1 MTDIQSHIARLLYT
15 HNYVVIPGF
24 GSFIGSG
31 VKAKV
36 STHQLIVSPPK
47 KQIVFNPELVQDD
60 GLLVKT
66 LAQSWGVDLN
76 NCRETLD
83 LKVSNWKKNLS
94 NGKEL
99 VFDEIGKIFLN
110 QQGKAI
116 FRQFYVSNFL
126 IPSYGLE
133 IARAQPLNYLGVGS
147 GYGLTS
153 NGPKTVVIQKLP
165 VSYKRFKAVSIGL
178 IVLLSVSAVYLSMLS
193 FNPTLVDKAGF
204 NFFDVPV
211 DSFEQFDVNSANE
224 QPLEEVYERLEELI
238 ALNEAQKEL
247 EASSNKEISTS
258 EEPEPKDES
267 DVDDANIETST
278 ETASE
283 PEVLTENVEETTTET
298 SQKSQYHV
306 IVSSLDKL
314 IKVNDAIKKYKVKGY
329 DPIIIPTP
337 KGGYRVSL
345 GGFGSRDSA
354 ETFQKNISNDN
365 NIDGWILKR

>member
-1 MTDIQSHIARLLYT
+1 MTNIQSHIARLLYT
-15 HNYVVIPGF
+15 HNYVVVPGL
-24 GSFIGSG
+24 GSFIGST
-31 VKAKV
+31 VKAKI
-36 STHQLIVSPPK
+36 SSHQLIISPPK

-60 GLLVKT
+60 GLLIQT
-66 LAQSWGVDLN
+66 LAESWGVDLN
-76 NCRETLD
+76 KARETLD
-83 LKVSNWKKNLS
+83 LKVSNWKEKLS

-110 QQGKAI
+110 QQGKAV
-116 FRQFYVSNFL
+116 FKQFYVSNFL

-133 IARAQPLNYLGVGS
+133 IARAQPLNYLKVGS
-147 GYGLTS
+147 GYGLES

-193 FNPTLVDKAGF
+193 FNPKLVDEAGF
-204 NFFDVPV
+204 NFFNVPV
-211 DSFEQFDVNSANE
+211 DSFEQYDPNSSND

-247 EASSNKEISTS
+247 EASNNKEISTS
-258 EEPEPKDES
+258 
-267 DVDDANIETST
+267 
-278 ETASE
+278 SE
-283 PEVLTENVEETTTET
+283 PELDDENTENDSETESAKETDSESEPVLEESKVNTAEPT
-298 SQKSQYHV
+298 QRAQYHV
-306 IVSSLDKL
+306 IVSSLDNLVK
-314 IKVNDAIKKYKVKGY
+314 INDAVKKYKVKGY